1 MNTPVNQDNV
11 ARVIVLVRGMM
22 ENGKGFYWC
31 YVAVKPSLYEQFKAV
46 TGNKYNIQNFVA
58 DGYGEVIVS
67 GSGRDAP
74 KEVTEKVAEM
84 FGVAVGSLFTDSN
97 PLGTIS
103 KKLLEEG
110 ASGS

>member
-1 MNTPVNQDNV
+1 MTTPINQDDV

-46 TGNKYNIQNFVA
+46 TGNKYNIQNFVK

-67 GSGRDAP
+67 GAGREPP
-74 KEVTEKVAEM
+74 KAVTEKVAEM
-84 FGVAVGSLFTDSN
+84 FGVPVGSLFTDSN
-97 PLGTIS
+97 PLGTIQ
-103 KKLLEEG
+103 KKLEEV
-110 ASGS
+110 ANQ